1 MRKKICLSLSILLL
15 TCINGISFAF
25 VLGDVNNDDKI
36 DHAEAIYA
44 TQVMAG
50 IKNQI
55 SIDNVWQQD
64 GNKVFI
70 KDVNVGINTDN
81 PDYVLEVNGAIKTK
95 SIYCKAQS
103 FFVDGDKDKYYAVIF
118 YDRAWSQGPAEF
130 EITRSNVHADAKWH
144 GSMNLKIF
152 WHSSK
157 FGHGSSFLEYQ
168 YQQNRGHFVSYIKNY
183 TYNDLLFIWLR
194 GQTTYNYRSMNNNVT
209 LKTIL
214 GTDNQPCIFNEFDNH
229 PNYETEVDCTYRT
242 EVHESIKTG
251 KMISMPVRIDSNV
264 KVNGQFTLNGNITS
278 EQDICIG
285 KCDN

>member
-1 MRKKICLSLSILLL
+1 MFKSHYFLL
-15 TCINGISFAF
+15 TCINGVAFAF
-25 VLGDVNNDDKI
+25 ILGDVNNDGKI
-36 DHAEAIYA
+36 DHAESINAM
-44 TQVMAG
+44 QVMAG
-50 IKNQI
+50 IKSQI

-81 PDYVLEVNGAIKTK
+81 PRSALEINGVLRTR
-95 SIYCKAQS
+95 SIHNMANS

-118 YDRAWSQGPAEF
+118 NDQSWWDGPAEF
-130 EITRSNVHADAKWH
+130 EITRSNVHADGEWH

-152 WHSSK
+152 WHSSR
-157 FGHGSSFLEYQ
+157 FGHQSGFLEYQ

-183 TYNDLLFIWLR
+183 EYKEYLFIWLK
-194 GQTTYNYRSMNNNVT
+194 GQTTYNYRSINNNVT

-214 GTDNQPCIFNEFDNH
+214 GTDNQPCIFNESDN
-229 PNYETEVDCTYRT
+229 PNYDTKVDCTYRT
-242 EVHESIKTG
+242 EVHESIQYG
-251 KMISMPVRIDSNV
+251 KMISLPVRIDSNV
-264 KVNGQFTLNGNITS
+264 EVNGQFTLNGNITS